1 MVNVTGFHDYFC
13 ILNLSP
19 MYNNLLKYHGTIF
32 SHLNKTTT
40 YVAPEGCSCESPPAP
55 RDVVLDR
62 DPELGFGFVA
72 GSEKPVL
79 VRFVTD
85 NSPSVGKVY

>member
-1 MVNVTGFHDYFC
+1 M
-13 ILNLSP
+13 
-19 MYNNLLKYHGTIF
+19 
-32 SHLNKTTT
+32 NKTTT

-55 RDVVLDR
+55 RDVVLAR
-62 DPELGFGFVA
+62 DAELGFGFVA

-85 NSPSVGKVY
+85 NSPSVGKVSFLVWFAKSIVFSGLLF